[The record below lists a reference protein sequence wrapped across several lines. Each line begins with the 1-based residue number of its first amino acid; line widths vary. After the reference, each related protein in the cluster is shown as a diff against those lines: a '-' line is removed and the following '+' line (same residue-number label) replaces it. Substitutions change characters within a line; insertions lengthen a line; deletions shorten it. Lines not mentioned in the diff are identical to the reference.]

1 MAASQRGIPR
11 PRKTEADLQLRE
23 AILETL
29 TKLQGEGTLSA
40 LANDLRSSV
49 KTLSRYRNPS
59 GGKTATL
66 GCDLLFRICE
76 LCDERDI
83 SVTCHGRIL
92 RLPKGTLFSP
102 SAASSMPEQLRFTF
116 AGTIDINVQARKGV
130 MRVDSIAMDDDTKTG

>member
-29 TKLQGEGTLSA
+29 TKLQGTRTLSA
-40 LANDLRSSV
+40 LADDLRISV

-59 GGKTATL
+59 DGKAATL
-66 GCDLLFRICE
+66 GGDLLFRICE

-83 SVTCHGRIL
+83 SIACHGRIL
-92 RLPKGTLFSP
+92 RLPKGSLFWF
-102 SAASSMPEQLRFTF
+102 SAASPPEQLRFTF
-116 AGTIDINVQARKGV
+116 
-130 MRVDSIAMDDDTKTG
+130 